1 MPDKKMNFMPNSK
14 LMTADEIYAIAKTFT
29 DLGITKI
36 RLTGGEP
43 LVRSDFDSIAKQLAT
58 LPVSLHITTNG
69 FLLDSHLDIL
79 KECDFK
85 TINISLD
92 TLKEDK
98 FSSITQYDGY
108 TKVLEN
114 IKKALELGFNVK
126 INNVLMKKENDDEI
140 IDFIN
145 LTKEY
150 NLSVRF
156 IEFMPFSKN
165 EWSFD
170 KAVSHK
176 DILSK
181 VQSHYQQEIESLDSL
196 PNGTT
201 KNYRIKDFNG
211 DFGVISTVSEPF
223 CSTCNRIRLTADG
236 KLKNCL
242 FSSGETDILT
252 AYRNNI
258 NIQNLIF
265 NNIKTKAFSRGGMA
279 TNDEFNTKGANHK
292 NRSMI
297 AIGG

>member
-1 MPDKKMNFMPNSK
+1 MPNNK
-14 LMTADEIYAIAKTFT
+14 LMTADEIYAIAKIFT
-29 DLGITKI
+29 DLGVTKI

-43 LVRSDFDSIAKQLAT
+43 LVRSDFDSIARQLAT

-69 FLLDSHLDIL
+69 YLLDSHLNIL

-92 TLKEDK
+92 TLSDEN
-98 FSSITQYDGY
+98 FFSITQFDGY
-108 TKVLEN
+108 KKVLEN
-114 IKKALELGFNVK
+114 IQKALEFDFNVK
-126 INNVLMKKENDDEI
+126 INNVLMKDENDGEI

-145 LTKEY
+145 LTKDY

-170 KAVSHK
+170 KAISHK
-176 DILSK
+176 NILSK
-181 VQSHYQQEIESLDSL
+181 VKSHFTQEIESLDTL

-201 KNYRIKDFNG
+201 KNYRIKGFKG

-223 CSTCNRIRLTADG
+223 CATCNRIRLTADG

-242 FSSGETDILT
+242 FSSGETDLLT

-258 NIQNLIF
+258 NIQNLIYE
-265 NNIKTKAFSRGGMA
+265 NIKNKAFSRGGMT
-279 TNDEFNTKGANHK
+279 TNDEFNSKGSNHK